1 MPYCPKCK
9 AEYREGFKICVDC
22 KVPLVSEL
30 ADDTVVD
37 QRETESE
44 RKLRDFA
51 RLFERGEQAL
61 DAEDFRKALDQ
72 LNKASLLNPDN
83 VEVWNLLGLTYQA
96 LGHDREAWR
105 SFKFALRADP
115 DDTHALWY
123 AAQFLHEREDYP
135 LALSF
140 ISRYIE
146 LETDANELKEAESLR
161 EDIKY
166 HLQDIDV
173 YRDAATSIDG
183 YDEDEAD
190 EEVPADKFTILDEND
205 EELDGEDDFDD
216 EPVELTEESD
226 FLADLQ
232 LQLTDRNSKCTFCG
246 AAIPTDAPHCFN
258 CKEPHLYKPL

>member
-9 AEYREGFKICVDC
+9 AEYREGFKFCVDC

-30 ADDTVVD
+30 EEDVAVD
-37 QRETESE
+37 LSETESE
-44 RKLRDFA
+44 RKRRDFE

-61 DAEDFRKALDQ
+61 DAEDFRKALDL
-72 LNKASLLNPDN
+72 LNKASQLNPDE
-83 VEVWNLLGLTYQA
+83 VEVWNMLGLTYQA

-105 SFKFALRADP
+105 SYKFALRADP
-115 DDTHALWY
+115 DSTNALWY

-140 ISRYIE
+140 ITRYIE
-146 LETDANELKEAESLR
+146 LESDPEELKEAESLR

-166 HLQDIDV
+166 HLQEV
-173 YRDAATSIDG
+173 NEYRDAAASIDSFDQ
-183 YDEDEAD
+183 DENED
-190 EEVPADKFTILDEND
+190 EVPADKFTILDEEEEDVVD
-205 EELDGEDDFDD
+205 EDEFDE
-216 EPVELTEESD
+216 EPVELTEAAG

-246 AAIPTDAPHCFN
+246 AAIPTDAPYCYN
-258 CKEPHLYKPL
+258 CKEPHLYRPL